1 MKQISD
7 SLMNIITTTLKSL
20 EIYEIKCNQPEHN
33 KIDKSLQ
40 GALKVLILQDKNSFK
55 ELLEYADYLIDEIP
69 VNNTQIFKGNGFN
82 DIISKL
88 EFLHNQ
94 DIIIEEDSLQKINI
108 IKDNLNKTSESI
120 RKSISKFLSL

>member
-1 MKQISD
+1 MWV
-7 SLMNIITTTLKSL
+7 
-20 EIYEIKCNQPEHN
+20 
-33 KIDKSLQ
+33 
-40 GALKVLILQDKNSFK
+40 KVLILQDRNSFK
-55 ELLEYADYLIDEIP
+55 ELLEYADSLIDEIR
-69 VNNTQIFKGNGFN
+69 VNNTQIFKGNGFS